1 VIATLQTDR
10 LLLRPLQL
18 ADAEQTQRLFP
29 QWEMVKFL
37 ATSVPWPY
45 PADGAFTYYRDVA
58 LPAIE
63 RGKQWHWTL
72 RLECSP
78 EELIGT
84 ISLFSQDGYAT
95 RGFWLA
101 LPWQGR
107 GLMTEAAMAVNDYC
121 FDVLGFS
128 VLRAPKAVVNIA
140 SRRISEKTGM
150 RVISMEERD
159 YVSGRYV
166 SEIWEIT
173 ADEWREKRIL
183 LRANLKRAP

>member
-45 PADGAFTYYRDVA
+45 PADGAFTYYRDLA

-63 RGKQWHWTL
+63 RGQQWHWTL
-72 RLECSP
+72 RLARSP

-84 ISLFSQDGYAT
+84 ICLFSKDGYAT

-107 GLMTEAAMAVNDYC
+107 GLMTETAMAVNDYC
-121 FDVLGFS
+121 FDVLGFT

-150 RVISMEERD
+150 RIVATEERD
-159 YVSGRYV
+159 YVSGRYM

-183 LRANLKRAP
+183 LRAN